1 MPPAFKR
8 IDFIAVFLYNARAI
22 SLGQRFLMS
31 KKLIVAAVLSLALAG
46 CLLSFGAGKPSAPPK
61 IKIMTTVFPLL
72 EFARAVAGE
81 RGEVS
86 LLLPPGVDVHT
97 WQPRIS
103 DMEKFAASDLLV
115 FIGADLEPWL
125 ADILRSVSRPGLRT
139 LEIARG
145 LAFFSG
151 TDKSSASADIH
162 GMDPHVWLDFG
173 LDQVIVD
180 RIQETLSAIDPES
193 DGYFKQGAARY
204 KEKLQ
209 KLDAQY
215 RDRLS
220 RCSQKT
226 FIFGGHSAFAYL
238 ARRYHLEQIPVYGLS
253 PDAAPTPRQL
263 IEVIGLAKK
272 YKIKTIFFETNVSD
286 KLARLIAGEVGA
298 DTALLYPGHN
308 LTGEQWR
315 SGMTFLDL
323 MERNLEN
330 LRHGLGCQ

>member
-1 MPPAFKR
+1 LILFPAFFKMQAR
-8 IDFIAVFLYNARAI
+8 FLDAER
-22 SLGQRFLMS
+22 SLMS
-31 KKLIVAAVLSLALAG
+31 KKWMVLMVFGLTLAG
-46 CLLSFGAGKPSAPPK
+46 WLPSFGAQKPLIRPK

-86 LLLPPGVDVHT
+86 LLLPPGAEVHT
-97 WQPRIS
+97 WQPRVS
-103 DMEKFAASDLLV
+103 DMEKFAALDLLV

-139 LEIARG
+139 LEVTRG
-145 LAFFSG
+145 LALLSG
-151 TDKSSASADIH
+151 NDKSLPRPETH
-162 GMDPHVWLDFG
+162 EMDPHIWLDFG

-180 RIQETLSAIDPES
+180 RIQQRLSEIDPEN
-193 DGYFKQGAARY
+193 AADFERAAASY

-209 KLDAQY
+209 WLDAKY

-220 RCSQKT
+220 RCRQKT

-238 ARRYHLEQIPVYGLS
+238 ARRYQLEQIPVYGLS

-263 IEVIGLAKK
+263 VDVIGLARKHN
-272 YKIKTIFFETNVSD
+272 IKTIFFETSVSD
-286 KLARLIAGEVGA
+286 KLARLIAREVGA
-298 DTALLYPGHN
+298 DTSLLYPGHN
-308 LTGEQWR
+308 LTKEQWR